1 MRKLKNLVLIDDD
14 EIFTYLTKK
23 TIDQSELVETLKIFN
38 NGKYGIDFIK
48 RCVVDKTDLP
58 DVILLDLSM
67 PIMDGW
73 NFLEE
78 FAKVKTVKK
87 IKIYICSSSISP
99 QDVDRAKT
107 YGIDYIVKPIT
118 KDKFREIV
126 NKLFA

>member
-1 MRKLKNLVLIDDD
+1 
-14 EIFTYLTKK
+14 
-23 TIDQSELVETLKIFN
+23 
-38 NGKYGIDFIK
+38 
-48 RCVVDKTDLP
+48 
-58 DVILLDLSM
+58 M